1 MRGAFTSVRSMTNR
15 EPARSREQRK
25 QDVLE
30 HLEKDTDAWV
40 STASADGVPALV
52 PLSFVWDR
60 ESLLMATRR
69 TNPTAV
75 NLTPAGQARI
85 ALGPTRDVVL
95 IEATAELI
103 EGADLPAESAD
114 AFAAKLNGWDLR
126 GRSAWVY
133 LRFTPYAVKA
143 WREVNEL
150 AERDLMADGRWL
162 E

>member
-1 MRGAFTSVRSMTNR
+1 MRGAFTSVTAMTSP

-25 QDVLE
+25 QDVLD

-40 STASADGVPALV
+40 STASADGVPTLV

-60 ESLLMATRR
+60 GTLLMATRR

-75 NLTPAGQARI
+75 NVTPDGRARI

-95 IEATAELI
+95 IEATVEVV
-103 EGADLPAESAD
+103 EGADLPAESGD
-114 AFAAKLNGWDLR
+114 AFAAKLDWDVR
-126 GRSAWVY
+126 GRTSWVY
-133 LRFTPYAVKA
+133 LRFTPYAVRA
-143 WREVNEL
+143 WREANEL
-150 AERDLMADGRWL
+150 AGRELMADGRWL